1 MNKGLLFK
9 RYNECYTKARSRNT
23 ELSLGEKKCKKW
35 FLGIGLFVGIGIGI
49 GFILTSVYFK
59 EEDWLHKVLIIEFS
73 CFSFALFFAH
83 LFDVIKAIKLFKTK
97 QGIEIVAI
105 IKGDWRTHNMKE
117 DEQQNFKFFLI
128 ENGVLVENDESK
140 NLVILEADQNYF
152 LSLAGRKTVN
162 FKENLKTYSGIY
174 LVFFTAIFG
183 AYIKTI
189 THNPTL
195 YNLFIICM
203 IVASLICFVR
213 LYITRL
219 VLDEVRVCLMICD
232 ELTEIKNDIIRKRS

>member
-9 RYNECYTKARSRNT
+9 RYHECYTKARSRNT
-23 ELSLGEKKCKKW
+23 ELSPAEKKHKRW
-35 FLGIGLFVGIGIGI
+35 FIGIGFFVGIGI

-59 EEDWLHKVLIIEFS
+59 DEEWLNKVLIIEFS
-73 CFSFALFFAH
+73 FFSFTFFFTR
-83 LFDVIKAIKLFKTK
+83 LFDVIKAIKLFKAK

-117 DEQQNFKFFLI
+117 VEQQNFKCFLI
-128 ENGVLVENDESK
+128 ENGVLVENDENK

-162 FKENLKTYSGIY
+162 FKENLKIYSGIY
-174 LVFFTAIFG
+174 LIFFTVIFG
-183 AYIKTI
+183 AYIRTI

-195 YNLFIICM
+195 YDLFTISMII
-203 IVASLICFVR
+203 ASLICFVR